1 MHKFIG
7 TEVENH
13 KQTFSPTDEPR
24 DLIDVYLKILQSS
37 EYVEGIETF
46 SEKQLLAVC
55 LDMFVAG
62 SETTTK
68 TIGFAFLHLVRE
80 QNVQDKVQAEID
92 LVVGQS
98 RLPCLEDRPK

>member
-1 MHKFIG
+1 MHRFIG
-7 TEVENH
+7 SEVDNH
-13 KQTFSPTDEPR
+13 KSTFNINDEPR

-37 EYVEGIETF
+37 EKIDGIETF

-80 QNVQDKVQAEID
+80 QDVQAKIQAEID
-92 LVVGQS
+92 SVVGQS
-98 RLPCLEDRPK
+98 RLPCLSDRPK